1 MLVVAAG
8 GAAHILVRGYGLA
21 AARARPP
28 GGVQFVAFG
37 IQAGLQEVFL
47 RNVNVFSGFD
57 TGQRKVM
64 AFSRVVATWCLF
76 LHCRPAFCC
85 VVTTGGAV
93 TRPPLGPLRFGHP
106 HPLAKDAS

>member
-28 GGVQFVAFG
+28 GGVQFVVFG

-47 RNVNVFSGFD
+47 GDVDVFSGFD
-57 TGQRKVM
+57 AGQRKGCGLRPGGRCEV
-64 AFSRVVATWCLF
+64 S
-76 LHCRPAFCC
+76 RPALLSSFLLS
-85 VVTTGGAV
+85 VTA
-93 TRPPLGPLRFGHP
+93 
-106 HPLAKDAS
+106 